1 MRMLTESLVVGESTR
16 GLVGA
21 AETAAPPKLLRIPWI
36 PWENRQQKSEFCGR
50 HHIRVRLIT
59 GLFPMDIAPYAR
71 ASELPLQRGFPVASG
86 HGVAFHH
93 LVARVAEVVAL
104 HGGLHVVAAYAEALV
119 QLKVYGLPRA
129 QQVVAVVGD
138 EREAVARV

>member
-50 HHIRVRLIT
+50 TSHSCSFNHRTISYGYCPIRTGFRAATAAWLSSCVR
-59 GLFPMDIAPYAR
+59 A
-71 ASELPLQRGFPVASG
+71 
-86 HGVAFHH
+86 
-93 LVARVAEVVAL
+93 
-104 HGGLHVVAAYAEALV
+104 
-119 QLKVYGLPRA
+119 
-129 QQVVAVVGD
+129 
-138 EREAVARV
+138 

>member
-50 HHIRVRLIT
+50 TSHSC
-59 GLFPMDIAPYAR
+59 LFNHRTISYGYCPYAR
-71 ASELPLQRGFPVASG
+71 ALELPLQRGFPVASG

-104 HGGLHVVAAYAEALV
+104 DGSLY
-119 QLKVYGLPRA
+119 
-129 QQVVAVVGD
+129 
-138 EREAVARV
+138 

>member
-71 ASELPLQRGFPVASG
+71 ASELPCS
-86 HGVAFHH
+86 VAF
-93 LVARVAEVVAL
+93 
-104 HGGLHVVAAYAEALV
+104 
-119 QLKVYGLPRA
+119 QLRPGM
-129 QQVVAVVGD
+129 G
-138 EREAVARV
+138 